1 MNYKDSRNILSEN
14 GTTKLS
20 PHLKFG
26 TVSIREVYWT
36 SQGNLSLISELYWRD
51 FYAYLVHFNP

>member
-26 TVSIREVYWT
+26 TVSI
-36 SQGNLSLISELYWRD
+36 
-51 FYAYLVHFNP
+51 